1 MKALFTSIL
10 IKKDGEWK
18 HQLSIK
24 EKEYNDM
31 LAELPD
37 GSKVSLTV
45 EVQSKDATYAQKKR
59 IHAMIRQIS
68 NDTGMDFEP
77 LKNEVKERA
86 GLCIDGECKSFADCD
101 TDDLNAAIQACISV
115 GDFVGS
121 NVR

>member
-31 LAELPD
+31 LTELPD

>member
-10 IKKDGEWK
+10 TKKDGEWK

-68 NDTGMDFEP
+68 NDTGMDFDS
-77 LKNEVKERA
+77 LKLEVKERA
-86 GLCIDGECKSFADCD
+86 GLSIDGKYKSFADCD
-101 TDDLNAAIQACISV
+101 TDELNGAIQSCIAI
-115 GDFVGS
+115 GDFVGC

>member
-1 MKALFTSIL
+1 MKALFNSIL
-10 IKKDGEWK
+10 IKTNGEWK

-37 GSKVSLTV
+37 GSKVSITI

-101 TDDLNAAIQACISV
+101 TDDLNAAIQACISI

>member
-1 MKALFTSIL
+1 MKALFNSIL
-10 IKKDGEWK
+10 IKTNGEWK

-37 GSKVSLTV
+37 GSKVSITV

-77 LKNEVKERA
+77 LKDEVKERA

-101 TDDLNAAIQACISV
+101 TDDLNAAIQACISI

>member
-1 MKALFTSIL
+1 MKALFNSIL
-10 IKKDGEWK
+10 IKTNGEWK

-37 GSKVSLTV
+37 GSKVSITI

-86 GLCIDGECKSFADCD
+86 GLCIDGKCKSFADCD
-101 TDDLNAAIQACISV
+101 TDDLNAAIQACISI

>member
-18 HQLSIK
+18 HQLSVK

>member
-1 MKALFTSIL
+1 MKGLFNSIL
-10 IKKDGEWK
+10 IKTNGEWK
-18 HQLSIK
+18 HQLSVK

-37 GSKVSLTV
+37 GAKVSITI

-101 TDDLNAAIQACISV
+101 TDDLNAAIQSCIAI
-115 GDFVGS
+115 GDFVGC